1 MSEKTAAI
9 VGSGIVGTA
18 IAHHLVNRGYLVDV
32 FEKGPPYPYP
42 HAQPF
47 TEKTRYRYD
56 NPAYRLP
63 RTIRD
68 LEHSGDYAK
77 NPDDERFM
85 LVGGSATRWQAL
97 TIRMLP
103 NDFRTKTLYRYG
115 NDWPLG
121 YADLEPYYCAAEALL
136 GVSGTDTD
144 NPFAPPRS
152 RPYPLPPFDLSY
164 GDALIA
170 EKLRAAGIVLHTT
183 PQARTRQAYD
193 RRPPCQN
200 FGMCSV
206 CPIGARYSPNHHLA
220 AAIGTGRCQLHTNT
234 SVRRIIVD
242 GAGRAKA
249 LLCQR
254 NDAATPTEHPAQV
267 IVVACGAIESVRLL
281 LLSADGPRPDGI
293 GNDAG
298 HLGKHFVFHHV
309 WYGELQYRTSLYPAR
324 FGGPTGQSCQF
335 LDPPGRG
342 THGGIKVEF
351 SAASEYHKLREIRTV
366 GNRAAIAEQL
376 RPILH
381 WHPIAMH
388 AESVASPDKYISLS
402 GRRDRFGDPFPRLH
416 YQSAEFDH
424 ATESF
429 ARELFDRFASIT
441 GADERTFPET
451 YNSAAHHMGG
461 CRMGLSVRDSVV
473 DSYGRV
479 HGTSN
484 LFVAG
489 GSTFVGTSGA
499 VNPTLTM
506 VALALRTADFIDHQ
520 FS

>member
-32 FEKGPPYPYP
+32 FEKGPQYPYP

-77 NPDDERFM
+77 DPDNERFM

-103 NDFRTKTLYRYG
+103 NDFRTKSLYRYG
-115 NDWPLG
+115 DDWPLG

-136 GVSGTDTD
+136 GVSGTDAD

-152 RPYPLPPFDLSY
+152 QPYPLPPFDLSY

-170 EKLRAAGIVLHTT
+170 DKLRAAGIVLHTT

-193 RRPPCQN
+193 GRLPCQN

-234 SVRRIIVD
+234 SVRRIILD

-249 LLCQR
+249 LLCQQ

-281 LLSADGPRPDGI
+281 LLSADGPRRDGI

-298 HLGKHFVFHHV
+298 HLGKHFVFHHA
-309 WYGELQYRTSLYPAR
+309 WFGELHYGTSLYPAR

-342 THGGIKVEF
+342 THGGIKIEF

-388 AESVASPDKYISLS
+388 SESVASPDKYVSLS
-402 GRRDRFGDPFPRLH
+402 QRRDRFGDPFPHVH
-416 YQSAEFDH
+416 YQSGEFDH
-424 ATESF
+424 ATKRF
-429 ARELFDRFASIT
+429 ALELFDRFASIT

-451 YNSAAHHMGG
+451 YSSASHHMGG

-520 FS
+520 VS